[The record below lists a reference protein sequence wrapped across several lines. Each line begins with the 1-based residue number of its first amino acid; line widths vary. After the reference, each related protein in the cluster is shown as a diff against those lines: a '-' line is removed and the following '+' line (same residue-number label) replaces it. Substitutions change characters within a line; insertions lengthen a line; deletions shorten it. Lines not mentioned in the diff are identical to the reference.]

1 MKYHLAIN
9 RNEPLTQATTW
20 MNLGHTML
28 LRGASHKGRMLCDS
42 TYMKRPEQANAWR
55 WEAGFVAGAGGGSG
69 VRRWRRQVQGFLS
82 GDESVLILIAVMN
95 AQLCEHTK
103 SP

>member
-1 MKYHLAIN
+1 M
-9 RNEPLTQATTW
+9 E
-20 MNLGHTML
+20 M
-28 LRGASHKGRMLCDS
+28 
-42 TYMKRPEQANAWR
+42 
-55 WEAGFVAGAGGGSG
+55 EAGFVAGAGGGSG

-103 SP
+103 SRVLNSLIESHIFNG